1 MTALP
6 DAPRALAA
14 RRVFIDGAFR
24 SALVRIEGGRIAA
37 IEDYD
42 ADDAAHASVDP
53 AWSDV
58 TLLPDH
64 LTLLP
69 GLVDS
74 HVHLNE
80 PGRTDWEGFE
90 TGTAAAAA
98 GGVTTIVDMPLNSV
112 PVTTTPEALS
122 QKRAATV
129 GKLAV
134 DIAYWGGAVPEN
146 LGSLAEL
153 AAAGVVGVKCFMMP
167 SGIDEFGHLDAEQ
180 LEAAL
185 AELAAFDGLLIVH
198 AEDPSHMHDAATLGP
213 RYDAFL
219 ASRPPESERAAIRL
233 VIDAARRTGARAHI
247 VHVSDGG
254 ALDDIRNAKAE
265 GVRLTIETCPHYL
278 TLRAEDVPDAA
289 AQFKC
294 CPPIRDGANQDLLW
308 QGVIDGTI
316 DAIVS
321 DHSPSTI
328 DLKQRGGGDFALAW
342 GGISG
347 LQTGFSAI
355 WTAARARGIP
365 LETILP
371 LMTTGPA
378 RIAGLTSPGRIAVGA
393 PAHFAV
399 VDLDTMYTVRAA
411 ELQYRNKMSPWD
423 GRELAGVVEGTYLA
437 GALVYTPATG
447 VTSRSGREILTVR
460 TVAKAADRADAS
472 IPGDTMARVEE
483 MHP

>member
-14 RRVFIDGAFR
+14 RRVFVDGAFR

-37 IEDYD
+37 VEDYD
-42 ADDAAHASVDP
+42 PDAAAPASGIADRD
-53 AWSDV
+53 DV
-58 TLLPDH
+58 TVLPDH

-74 HVHLNE
+74 HVHLDE

-112 PVTTTPEALS
+112 PVTTTPEALAE
-122 QKRAATV
+122 KRAATS

-153 AAAGVVGVKCFMMP
+153 AAAGVVGFKCFLSP
-167 SGIDEFGHLDAEQ
+167 SGIDEFGHLDADM
-180 LEAAL
+180 LDAAL
-185 AELAAFDGLLIVH
+185 AELADFDGLLIAH
-198 AEDPSHMHDAATLGP
+198 AEDPAHLHDAETLGP
-213 RYDAFL
+213 HYDAFL
-219 ASRPPESERAAIRL
+219 ASRPPESERAAIAL
-233 VIDAARRTGARAHI
+233 VIDTARRTGARAHI

-254 ALDDIRNAKAE
+254 ALDDIRAAKAE

-294 CPPIRDGANQDLLW
+294 CPPIRGEGNQDLLW
-308 QGVIDGTI
+308 QGVLDGTI

-321 DHSPSTI
+321 DHSPSTLA
-328 DLKQRGGGDFALAW
+328 LKQQGGGDFALAW

-378 RIAGLTSPGRIAVGA
+378 LIAGLGAAGRIVVGA

-399 VDLDTMYTVRAA
+399 VDLDATYTVRAA

-423 GRELAGVVEGTYLA
+423 GRELSGVVQGTYLA
-437 GALVYTPATG
+437 GDLIYTPSTG
-447 VTSRSGREILTVR
+447 VTARAGREIL
-460 TVAKAADRADAS
+460 AERADVRPAESAAAS
-472 IPGDTMARVEE
+472 ASADAASRVEE

>member
-6 DAPRALAA
+6 AAPSALAA

-24 SALVRIEGGRIAA
+24 SALLRIEDGRISAV
-37 IEDYD
+37 EEYD
-42 ADDAAHASVDP
+42 PDAAGPASG
-53 AWSDV
+53 V
-58 TLLPDH
+58 TVLPDH

-74 HVHLNE
+74 HVHLDE

-112 PVTTTPEALS
+112 PVTTTPEALAE
-122 QKRAATV
+122 KRAATA

-153 AAAGVVGVKCFMMP
+153 AAAGVVGFKCFLSP
-167 SGIDEFGHLDAEQ
+167 SGIDEFGHLDAEK

-185 AELAAFDGLLIVH
+185 AELATFNGLLIAH
-198 AEDPSHMHDAATLGP
+198 AEDPAHLHDAPTLGP
-213 RYDAFL
+213 HYEAFL

-233 VIDAARRTGARAHI
+233 VIEAARRTSARAHI

-254 ALDDIRNAKAE
+254 ALDDVRAAKAD

-289 AQFKC
+289 GQFKC
-294 CPPIRDGANQDLLW
+294 CPPIRDEANQDLLW
-308 QGVIDGTI
+308 QGVVDGTI

-321 DHSPSTI
+321 DHSPSTLA
-328 DLKQRGGGDFALAW
+328 LKQQGDGDFALAW

-355 WTAARARGIP
+355 WTAARTRGIP

-378 RIAGLTSPGRIAVGA
+378 RIAGLGAAGRIVVGA

-399 VDLDTMYTVRAA
+399 VDLEATHTVRAA

-423 GRELAGVVEGTYLA
+423 GHELAGVVLGTYLS
-437 GALVYTPATG
+437 GALIYTPETG
-447 VTSRSGREILTVR
+447 VTSRAGREILTVR
-460 TVAKAADRADAS
+460 RVAGPADAVS
-472 IPGDTMARVEE
+472 ARVPGTAMTRVEE

>member
-1 MTALP
+1 MTGLP

-24 SALVRIEGGRIAA
+24 SALIHIEGGRIAA
-37 IEDYD
+37 IEDFDPD
-42 ADDAAHASVDP
+42 AGAPASDLPV
-53 AWSDV
+53 
-58 TLLPDH
+58 LPDH

-74 HVHLNE
+74 HVHLDE

-98 GGVTTIVDMPLNSV
+98 GGITTIVDMPLNSV
-112 PVTTTPEALS
+112 PVTTTPEALAE
-122 QKRAATV
+122 KRAATV

-153 AAAGVVGVKCFMMP
+153 AHAGVVGVKCFLSP
-167 SGIDEFGHLDAEQ
+167 SGIDEFGHLDAAQ

-185 AELAAFDGLLIVH
+185 AELATFDGLLIAH
-198 AEDPSHMHDAATLGP
+198 AEDPAHLHDAPTLGP
-213 RYDAFL
+213 HYDAFL

-233 VIDAARRTGARAHI
+233 VIEAARRTGARAHI

-254 ALDDIRNAKAE
+254 ALDDIRAAKAD

-321 DHSPSTI
+321 DHSPSTLA
-328 DLKQRGGGDFALAW
+328 LKQQGGGDFALAW

-355 WTAARARGIP
+355 WTAARARGIRV
-365 LETILP
+365 ETILP

-378 RIAGLTSPGRIAVGA
+378 RVAGLGAAGQIVVGA

-399 VDLDTMYTVRAA
+399 VDLDTTYTVRAA

-423 GRELAGVVEGTYLA
+423 GHELAGVVAGTYLA
-437 GALVYTPATG
+437 GELVYTPEAG
-447 VTSRSGREILTVR
+447 VTARAGREILAVR
-460 TVAKAADRADAS
+460 TVAHPADSADAS
-472 IPGDTMARVEE
+472 SPVRAQARAEE
-483 MHP
+483 SHP

>member
-1 MTALP
+1 MTVLP
-6 DAPRALAA
+6 GAPRAIAA
-14 RRVFIDGAFR
+14 RRVFVDGAFR
-24 SALVRIEGGRIAA
+24 SALVRIERGRIVA
-37 IEDYD
+37 IEEHEPD
-42 ADDAAHASVDP
+42 AVAHASGGSP
-53 AWSDV
+53 SAV
-58 TLLPDH
+58 TLIPDH
-64 LTLLP
+64 LSVLP

-112 PVTTTPEALS
+112 PVTTSPAALAA
-122 QKRAATV
+122 KRAATE

-153 AAAGVVGVKCFMMP
+153 AAAGVVGVKCFLSP
-167 SGIDEFGHLDAEQ
+167 SGIDEFGQLDGAQ

-185 AELAAFDGLLIVH
+185 AELAEFDGLLIVH
-198 AEDPSHMHDAATLGP
+198 AEDPAHLHALDSGSG
-213 RYDAFL
+213 YDAFL

-233 VIDAARRTGARAHI
+233 VIEAARRTGARAHI

-254 ALDDIRNAKAE
+254 ALEDIRAAKAA
-265 GVRLTIETCPHYL
+265 GVHLTIETCPHYL
-278 TLRAEDVPDAA
+278 TLRSEDLPDAA
-289 AQFKC
+289 AEFKC
-294 CPPIRDGANQDLLW
+294 CPPIRDGANQDRLW

-321 DHSPSTI
+321 DHSPSTAA
-328 DLKQRGGGDFALAW
+328 LKQQGGDFARAW

-365 LETILP
+365 IEAVLP

-378 RIAGLTSPGRIAVGA
+378 RIAGLRWAGQIVVGA

-399 VDLDTMYTVRAA
+399 VDLGATYTVRAP
-411 ELQYRNKMSPWD
+411 ELQYRNKMSPWH
-423 GRELAGVVEGTYLA
+423 GHELAGVVEGTYLS
-437 GALVYTPATG
+437 GDLVYTPAAG
-447 VTSRSGREILTVR
+447 VTRRAGREILAVHT
-460 TVAKAADRADAS
+460 AARSADSADAS
-472 IPGDTMARVEE
+472 TTTAATAAVPRIEE
-483 MHP
+483 RYP

>member
-6 DAPRALAA
+6 DVPRALAA

-24 SALVRIEGGRIAA
+24 AARVRIEGGRIAA

-42 ADDAAHASVDP
+42 PDDGASATVGPGWD
-53 AWSDV
+53 DV
-58 TLLPDH
+58 TVLPDH

-90 TGTAAAAA
+90 NGTAAAAA

-112 PVTTTPEALS
+112 PVTTTVAALA

-134 DIAYWGGAVPEN
+134 DLAYWGGAVPEN
-146 LGSLAEL
+146 LGSLAAL
-153 AAAGVVGVKCFMMP
+153 AEAGVVGVKCFLMP
-167 SGIDEFGHLDAEQ
+167 SGIDEFGHLDAGQ

-198 AEDPSHMHDAATLGP
+198 AEDPSHIHDAARLGS

-247 VHVSDGG
+247 VHVSDGE
-254 ALDDIRNAKAE
+254 ALDDIRAAKAD

-278 TLRAEDVPDAA
+278 TLLAEDVPDAA
-289 AQFKC
+289 GEFKC
-294 CPPIRDGANQDLLW
+294 CPPIRDAANQDLLW
-308 QGVIDGTI
+308 EGVVDGTV

-321 DHSPSTI
+321 DHSPSTLE
-328 DLKQRGGGDFALAW
+328 LKQQGGGDFALAW

-355 WTAARARGIP
+355 WTAARARGIA

-378 RIAGLTSPGRIAVGA
+378 RIAGLGAAGRVAAGA

-399 VDLDTMYTVRAA
+399 VDLDATYTVRAA

-472 IPGDTMARVEE
+472 ISGAAMTRVEE

>member
-6 DAPRALAA
+6 DVPRALAA

-24 SALVRIEGGRIAA
+24 SARVRIEGGRIAA

-42 ADDAAHASVDP
+42 PDAGASATVGPGGDDLTV
-53 AWSDV
+53 
-58 TLLPDH
+58 LPDH

-112 PVTTTPEALS
+112 PVTTTVAALA

-134 DIAYWGGAVPEN
+134 DLAYWGGAVPAN

-153 AAAGVVGVKCFMMP
+153 AAAGVVGVKCFLMP
-167 SGIDEFGHLDAEQ
+167 SGIDEFGHLDAGQ

-198 AEDPSHMHDAATLGP
+198 AEDPSHIHDAARLGSH
-213 RYDAFL
+213 YDAFL

-254 ALDDIRNAKAE
+254 ALDDIRAAKAD

-289 AQFKC
+289 GEFKC
-294 CPPIRDGANQDLLW
+294 CPPIRDAANQDLLW
-308 QGVIDGTI
+308 EGVVDGTV

-321 DHSPSTI
+321 DHSPSTLE
-328 DLKQRGGGDFALAW
+328 LKQQGGGDFALAW

-347 LQTGFSAI
+347 LQTGFSSI

-378 RIAGLTSPGRIAVGA
+378 RIAGLGAAGRVAVGA

-399 VDLDTMYTVRAA
+399 VDLDATYTVRAA

-423 GRELAGVVEGTYLA
+423 GRELAGVVEGTYLT

-472 IPGDTMARVEE
+472 ISGAAMTRVEE

>member
-24 SALVRIEGGRIAA
+24 SAVVRIADGRIAA
-37 IEDYD
+37 IEPYD
-42 ADDAAHASVDP
+42 PDAGAPASGITV
-53 AWSDV
+53 
-58 TLLPDH
+58 LPDH
-64 LTLLP
+64 LSLLP

-74 HVHLNE
+74 HVHLDE

-112 PVTTTPEALS
+112 PVTTTPDALAD
-122 QKRAATV
+122 KRAAAI

-134 DIAYWGGAVPEN
+134 DVAYWGGAVPEN

-153 AAAGVVGVKCFMMP
+153 AAAGVVGVKCFLSP
-167 SGIDEFGHLDAEQ
+167 SGIDEFGHLDAAQ

-185 AELAAFDGLLIVH
+185 AELALFDGLLIAH
-198 AEDPSHMHDAATLGP
+198 AEDPAHLHDAPTLGP

-247 VHVSDGG
+247 VHVSDGA
-254 ALDDIRNAKAE
+254 ALADIRAAKAE

-308 QGVIDGTI
+308 QGVMDGTI

-328 DLKQRGGGDFALAW
+328 ALKQQGGGDFALAW

-347 LQTGFSAI
+347 LQTGFSAV

-365 LETILP
+365 LEVILP
-371 LMTTGPA
+371 VMTTGPA
-378 RIAGLTSPGRIAVGA
+378 RIAGLGAAGQIVVGA

-399 VDLDTMYTVRAA
+399 VDLDATYTVRAA

-423 GRELAGVVEGTYLA
+423 GQELAGVVAGTYLA
-437 GALVYTPATG
+437 GDLIFTPETG
-447 VTSRSGREILTVR
+447 VTARAGREILAVR
-460 TVAKAADRADAS
+460 TGAHSVDPDASSHVCAEDRAAMV
-472 IPGDTMARVEE
+472 GGEE
-483 MHP
+483 GRA

>member
-6 DAPRALAA
+6 DVPRALAA

-24 SALVRIEGGRIAA
+24 AARVRIEGGRIAA

-42 ADDAAHASVDP
+42 PDAGASATVGPGRD
-53 AWSDV
+53 DV
-58 TLLPDH
+58 TVLPDH

-98 GGVTTIVDMPLNSV
+98 AGVTMIVDMPLNSV
-112 PVTTTPEALS
+112 PVTTTPAALA

-134 DIAYWGGAVPEN
+134 DLAYWGGAVPEN
-146 LGSLAEL
+146 LGSLAAL
-153 AAAGVVGVKCFMMP
+153 AEAGVVGVKCFLMP
-167 SGIDEFGHLDAEQ
+167 SGIDEFGHLDAGQ

-198 AEDPSHMHDAATLGP
+198 AEDPSHIHDAARLGS

-254 ALDDIRNAKAE
+254 ALDDIRAAKAD

-278 TLRAEDVPDAA
+278 TLLAEDVPDAA
-289 AQFKC
+289 GEFKC
-294 CPPIRDGANQDLLW
+294 CPPIRDAANQDLLW
-308 QGVIDGTI
+308 EGVVDGTV

-321 DHSPSTI
+321 DHSPSTLE
-328 DLKQRGGGDFALAW
+328 LKQQGGGDFALAW

-355 WTAARARGIP
+355 WTAARARGIA

-378 RIAGLTSPGRIAVGA
+378 RIAGLGVAGRVAVGV

-399 VDLDTMYTVRAA
+399 VDLEATYTVRAA

-437 GALVYTPATG
+437 GALIYTPATG
-447 VTSRSGREILTVR
+447 VTTRSGREILTVR
-460 TVAKAADRADAS
+460 TDAKAADRADAS
-472 IPGDTMARVEE
+472 ISGAAMTRVEE

>member
-24 SALVRIEGGRIAA
+24 STLVRIEGGRIAA

-42 ADDAAHASVDP
+42 PDASGDAAVDP
-53 AWSDV
+53 ASSEV
-58 TLLPDH
+58 TVLPDH

-74 HVHLNE
+74 HVHLDE

-112 PVTTTPEALS
+112 PVTTTPEALAE
-122 QKRAATV
+122 KRAATV

-134 DIAYWGGAVPEN
+134 DLAYWGGAVPEN
-146 LGSLAEL
+146 LGSLVEL
-153 AAAGVVGVKCFMMP
+153 AAAGVVGFKCFLMP

-198 AEDPSHMHDAATLGP
+198 AEDPAHMHDAATLGP

-219 ASRPPESERAAIRL
+219 TSRPPESERAAIRL

-254 ALDDIRNAKAE
+254 ALDDIRAAKAD

-289 AQFKC
+289 GEFKC
-294 CPPIRDGANQDLLW
+294 CPPIRDAANQDLLW
-308 QGVIDGTI
+308 QGVVDGTI

-321 DHSPSTI
+321 DHSPSTLE
-328 DLKQRGGGDFALAW
+328 LKQQGGGDFALAW

-355 WTAARARGIP
+355 WTSARARGIP

-378 RIAGLTSPGRIAVGA
+378 RIAGLGAAGRIVVGA

-399 VDLDTMYTVRAA
+399 VDLDATYTVRAA

-437 GALVYTPATG
+437 GVLVYTPATG

-460 TVAKAADRADAS
+460 MVAKAADRADAS
-472 IPGDTMARVEE
+472 ISGAAMARVEE

>member
-24 SALVRIEGGRIAA
+24 SALVRLEGGRIAA
-37 IEDYD
+37 IEEYD
-42 ADDAAHASVDP
+42 PDAGVAASVDV
-53 AWSDV
+53 SDTPV
-58 TLLPDH
+58 TVLPDH

-74 HVHLNE
+74 HVHLDE

-112 PVTTTPEALS
+112 PVTTTPEALAE
-122 QKRAATV
+122 KRAATS

-146 LGSLAEL
+146 LGSLADL
-153 AAAGVVGVKCFMMP
+153 AAAGVVGFKCFLMP

-185 AELAAFDGLLIVH
+185 AEIAAFDGLLIVH
-198 AEDPSHMHDAATLGP
+198 AEDPAHVHDAQTLGP
-213 RYDAFL
+213 HYEAFL

-233 VIDAARRTGARAHI
+233 VINTARRTGARAHI

-254 ALDDIRNAKAE
+254 ALDDIRAAKAD

-289 AQFKC
+289 GQFKC
-294 CPPIRDGANQDLLW
+294 CPPIRDAANQDLLW
-308 QGVIDGTI
+308 QGVVDGTI

-321 DHSPSTI
+321 DHSPSTLE
-328 DLKQRGGGDFALAW
+328 LKQQGGGDFALAW

-378 RIAGLTSPGRIAVGA
+378 RIAGLGVAGQIAVGA

-399 VDLDTMYTVRAA
+399 VDLDATQTVRAA

-423 GRELAGVVEGTYLA
+423 GRELFGVVEGTYLA
-437 GALVYTPATG
+437 GALVYTPEAG
-447 VTSRSGREILTVR
+447 VTARAGREILTVR
-460 TVAKAADRADAS
+460 TVAHPAPAADAS
-472 IPGDTMARVEE
+472 ISGAAMARVEE

>member
-1 MTALP
+1 MTGLP

-14 RRVFIDGAFR
+14 RRVFINGAFR
-24 SALVRIEGGRIAA
+24 PAVIHVEGGRIAA
-37 IEDYD
+37 IEDFDPD
-42 ADDAAHASVDP
+42 AGGAASDITVMP
-53 AWSDV
+53 A
-58 TLLPDH
+58 H

-74 HVHLNE
+74 HVHLDE

-98 GGVTTIVDMPLNSV
+98 GGITTIVDMPLNSV
-112 PVTTTPEALS
+112 PVTTTPEALAE
-122 QKRAATV
+122 KRAAAL

-153 AAAGVVGVKCFMMP
+153 AEAGVVGVKCFLSP
-167 SGIDEFGHLDAEQ
+167 SGIDEFGHLDAAQ

-185 AELAAFDGLLIVH
+185 AELATFDGLLIAH
-198 AEDPSHMHDAATLGP
+198 AEDPAHLHDAPRLGP
-213 RYDAFL
+213 HYDAFL
-219 ASRPPESERAAIRL
+219 ASRPPESERAAIRN
-233 VIDAARRTGARAHI
+233 VIEAARRTGARAHI

-254 ALDDIRNAKAE
+254 ALDDIRAAKAD

-294 CPPIRDGANQDLLW
+294 CPPIRDGVNQDLLW
-308 QGVIDGTI
+308 QGVMDGTI

-321 DHSPSTI
+321 DHSPSTLA
-328 DLKQRGGGDFALAW
+328 LKQQGDGDFALAW

-365 LETILP
+365 VETILP

-378 RIAGLTSPGRIAVGA
+378 RIAGLGAAGQIVVGA

-399 VDLDTMYTVRAA
+399 VDLDATYTVKAA

-423 GRELAGVVEGTYLA
+423 GQRLAGVVTGTYLA
-437 GALVYTPATG
+437 GELVYTSESG
-447 VTSRSGREILTVR
+447 VTVRAGREILAVR
-460 TVAKAADRADAS
+460 TTAHPAAFADAS
-472 IPGDTMARVEE
+472 AAGRAEQSAEE
-483 MHP
+483 SRP

>member
-6 DAPRALAA
+6 DAPRAIAA
-14 RRVFIDGAFR
+14 RRVFVDGAIR
-24 SALVRIEGGRIAA
+24 PAVVRIEGGRIAA
-37 IEDYD
+37 IADYD
-42 ADDAAHASVDP
+42 PDAGAAASGDVP
-53 AWSDV
+53 ASDV
-58 TLLPDH
+58 TVLPDR

-74 HVHLNE
+74 HVHLDE

-112 PVTTTPEALS
+112 PVTTTPEALAE
-122 QKRAATV
+122 KRAATV

-153 AAAGVVGVKCFMMP
+153 AAAGVVGFKCFLMP
-167 SGIDEFGHLDAEQ
+167 SGIDEFGHLNAEQ
-180 LEAAL
+180 LEVAL
-185 AELAAFDGLLIVH
+185 AEIAAFDGLLIVH
-198 AEDPSHMHDAATLGP
+198 AEDPAHVHDAETLGP

-233 VIDAARRTGARAHI
+233 VVEAARRTGARAHI

-254 ALDDIRNAKAE
+254 ALDDIRAAKAD

-289 AQFKC
+289 GQFKC
-294 CPPIRDGANQDLLW
+294 CPPIRDEANQDLLW
-308 QGVIDGTI
+308 QGVVDGTI

-321 DHSPSTI
+321 DHSPSTLE
-328 DLKQRGGGDFALAW
+328 LKQQGGGVFALAW

-355 WTAARARGIP
+355 LTAARTRGIP
-365 LETILP
+365 IEKILP

-378 RIAGLTSPGRIAVGA
+378 RIAGLGSAGQIVVGA
-393 PAHFAV
+393 PAHFSV
-399 VDLDTMYTVRAA
+399 VDLDATYTVRAA

-423 GRELAGVVEGTYLA
+423 GRELFGVVEGTYLA
-437 GALVYTPATG
+437 GALVYTPEAG
-447 VTSRSGREILTVR
+447 VTARAGREILTVR
-460 TVAKAADRADAS
+460 AVAHPADSADAADPVGAAS
-472 IPGDTMARVEE
+472 RVEE